1 MKVRML
7 MFLHFACLFNSIYTF
22 MCICVCL
29 RARARRGHTH
39 VFGGVITDSSVW
51 PHMCSFISTFPYLL
65 SLYASSLN
73 CRTTSWITEKLG
85 FDSRR

>member
-1 MKVRML
+1 V
-7 MFLHFACLFNSIYTF
+7 HV
-22 MCICVCL
+22 CVCVC
-29 RARARRGHTH
+29 ARARECGHTH

-51 PHMCSFISTFPYLL
+51 PRMCSFISAFPYSL
-65 SLYASSLN
+65 SLYVSSLN